1 MDEKQINEL
10 AEKVNNF
17 ADKKEDEIIK
27 TKNMPLTNSDSK
39 YSSLV
44 EYSENESNGLVNAL
58 MDNSEAIKMAK
69 DQYKSLRNQKD
80 LAKGMNKVVTDK
92 AKADIETAHLKV
104 NEQKVNNKITRA
116 EQRNKLIQLNA
127 EKKYLEREANHKLQ
141 MQKFK
146 QIKEKNYDLL
156 LRYFR
161 AKHKDENGKWV
172 YESDAEGN
180 PIIHMPSRFGLA
192 MVRFFDSL
200 TATLNQIADAVGG
213 LNKVVFKG
221 IGIVF
226 ILLLLFVPPFRQW
239 LLGLIGINL

>member
-1 MDEKQINEL
+1 MEDIEKNEL
-10 AEKVNNF
+10 AEKVNDF
-17 ADKKEDEIIK
+17 ADKKESEIIK
-27 TKNMPLTNSDSK
+27 TKNIPLTVDDQK
-39 YSSLV
+39 YSTLV
-44 EYSENESNGLVNAL
+44 EYNEIQSNGLVEAL
-58 MDNSEAIKMAK
+58 TDNSDAIKMAK
-69 DQYKSLRNQKD
+69 EQYKSLHNQKNI
-80 LAKGMNKVVTDK
+80 AKSMNKVVADK
-92 AKADIETAHLKV
+92 TKADIETAHLKV

-127 EKKYLEREANHKLQ
+127 EKKYLEREAKHKLQ

-172 YESDAEGN
+172 YENDSQGN

-192 MVRFFDSL
+192 MVRLFDSL

-221 IGIVF
+221 IGI
-226 ILLLLFVPPFRQW
+226 ILLMLLLFVPPFRQW
-239 LLGLIGINL
+239 LLGLLGINV